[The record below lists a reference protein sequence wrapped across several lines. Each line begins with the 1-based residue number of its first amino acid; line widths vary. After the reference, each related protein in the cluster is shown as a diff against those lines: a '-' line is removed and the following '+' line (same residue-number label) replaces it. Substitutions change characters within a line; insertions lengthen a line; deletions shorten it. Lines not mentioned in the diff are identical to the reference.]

1 MSQSL
6 KLLSFFDYFCLLSGT
21 VSFRG
26 VRVVGAYDLTNHVEV
41 LNVMRKS
48 GATLTETEM
57 QRHE

>member
-1 MSQSL
+1 MDTTA
-6 KLLSFFDYFCLLSGT
+6 FGT